1 MYIYNNRIVMLRLLF
16 DTSNICLKFIIKLG
30 FEIRKKRRKQKKE
43 MKNGQTG
50 SWAIFPP
57 PWPSY
62 PFPPPWPTPNSPPR
76 QPTSTSVIADMWSPL
91 VGHSAHTI

>member
-1 MYIYNNRIVMLRLLF
+1 MLRLLF
-16 DTSNICLKFIIKLG
+16 DASNICLKFIIKLG
-30 FEIRKKRRKQKKE
+30 FEIRKKKKKTE
-43 MKNGQTG
+43 KRNEK
-50 SWAIFPP
+50 WANWFLG
-57 PWPSY
+57 Y